1 MKIGFLS
8 VYSPN
13 DRSVSSGTNYS
24 IAQALSK
31 IGSVKWIQIRQPR
44 YAKFICRLVNRIVRF
59 SGKNFD
65 FIHTRLGARVC
76 NKKCNS
82 KHLKGVDVLC
92 AFFCMQNIAN
102 LRIDI
107 PIIYFTDATF
117 PAMTDYY
124 PEFSNLLRLN
134 IQDGIYLEKKAMDSA
149 AAVVVS
155 SNWAA
160 KSAIKQLGQTE
171 NKVNVIE
178 FGANIDEKDIVISER
193 EYTSHL
199 DLLFLGVDWERKGGD
214 IAVEATRWL
223 NENGIDS
230 TLHIVGIR
238 DLPSRYKDLYYI
250 KHYGYLNKN
259 VPDEYNQLIHLLHN
273 VHCLLLP
280 TKAECAGI
288 AFAEAS
294 ANGLPVFTHDTG
306 GVANYIE
313 NGKNGY
319 MLPLG
324 STGMDFGKRIKETI
338 DSGEIQYMVEQSRKI
353 YREKLNWATWGE
365 KVNKIISSVI
375 RQNQ

>member
-8 VYSPN
+8 AHSPN
-13 DRSVSSGTNYS
+13 DKSVSSGTNYS
-24 IAQALSK
+24 MAQALSK
-31 IGSVKWIQIRQPR
+31 IGSVEWIQIRQPG
-44 YAKFICRLVNRIVRF
+44 YAKFICRLINRIVRF
-59 SGKNFD
+59 SGRNFD

-76 NKKCNS
+76 YKKYNV
-82 KHLKGVDVLC
+82 KHLKEFDVLC

-102 LRIDI
+102 LRTDI
-107 PIIYFTDATF
+107 PIIYFSDATF

-134 IQDGIYLEKKAMDSA
+134 VRDGIYLEKKAMDNA
-149 AAVVVS
+149 AKIVLS

-160 KSAIKQLGQTE
+160 KSAVEQLGQS
-171 NKVNVIE
+171 NDKVEIVE
-178 FGANIDEKDIVISER
+178 FGANIDEKDIIIAER
-193 EYTSHL
+193 KYTSHL

-214 IAVEATRWL
+214 IAVEATKWL

-230 TLHIVGIR
+230 SLHIVGIR
-238 DLPSRYKDLYYI
+238 DLPSRYRDLDYI
-250 KHYGYLNKN
+250 KNYGFLNKN
-259 VPDEYNQLIHLLHN
+259 MPDEYNQLIQLLQN

-280 TKAECAGI
+280 TKAECSAI

-324 STGMDFGKRIKETI
+324 ATGVDFGKKIKDTI
-338 DSGEIQYMVEQSRKI
+338 DSGELQYMVEQSREI
-353 YREKLNWATWGE
+353 YRNKLNWNTWGN
-365 KVNKIISSVI
+365 KVNKIISSIVCEKL
-375 RQNQ
+375 